1 MPMEGMVENF
11 ATMMAGSLGLTE
23 PWYVERA
30 VFDAEEMSVRI
41 YVGVRKAAEIT
52 CPVCGGVTKRF
63 GYEKK
68 ERVWRHGDC
77 LFYPCYVH
85 CRRPKIL
92 CHSCGTKQI
101 NAPFERKNS
110 RFTLLFEGYA
120 MLILA
125 DAPIAKAAEWLRC
138 DEKSLT
144 KILRYWVNKAVDSMD
159 LSDVA
164 QLAIDETSFKKGHKY
179 VTLIIDAAKRRVIDV
194 EDGRDKGTVKL
205 FADKLVEKGGDL
217 AKITS
222 VTSDM
227 SKTYLP
233 AIEENFPNAETI
245 IDKFHVKKV
254 LIDALDKVRKGE
266 QKTVADKKD
275 LFRGR
280 RLFMIP
286 EAKLSGEQAAKIAE
300 MSKRYPQTGRAYR
313 IVAGL
318 DDFYAS
324 RTLQEAEESFDSLYS
339 WMRRCRL
346 KPMKE
351 AAETLMRHKVKI
363 LHYFKDRLTNAI
375 CEGINSMI
383 QAAKRKAR
391 GFHTFEGY
399 AAMIYLVAG
408 KLKLAVPSPF

>member
-1 MPMEGMVENF
+1 MEHIENM
-11 ATMMAGSLGLTE
+11 TRMMAGSLGLEE
-23 PWYVERA
+23 PWYIVGA
-30 VFDAEEMSVRI
+30 SFDEKEMSLHIRI
-41 YVGVRKAAEIT
+41 GIRKTAAIA
-52 CPVCGGVTKRF
+52 CPRCGAQTKRN
-63 GYEKK
+63 GYEPK
-68 ERVWRHGDC
+68 ERVWRHGDVM
-77 LFYPCYVH
+77 FYPCLVH
-85 CRRPKIL
+85 CRRPKVL
-92 CHSCGTKQI
+92 CPHCGSVQV

-125 DAPIAKAAEWLRC
+125 DMPIAKTSALLRC
-138 DEKSLT
+138 DEKSLV
-144 KILRYWVNKAVDSMD
+144 KIMRHWINKAVDSMN
-159 LSDVA
+159 LHDVA
-164 QLAIDETSFKKGHKY
+164 MLAIDETSFKRGHRY
-179 VTLIIDAAKRRVIDV
+179 VTLVIDAAKRRVLDV
-194 EDGRDKGTVKL
+194 EEGRDAETVRL
-205 FADKLVEKGGDL
+205 FAEKLSAKGGNPEN
-217 AKITS
+217 ITA

-227 SKTYLP
+227 SKSFLP
-233 AIEENFPNAETI
+233 AIADNFPNAENV

-254 LIDALDKVRKGE
+254 LIDALDDVRKAE
-266 QKTVADKKD
+266 QKAVSDKKT

-286 EAKLSGEQAAKIAE
+286 ESKLTVEQSVKLAE

-324 RTLQEAEESFDSLYS
+324 QTMEQAESSFDSLYS

-346 KPMKE
+346 QPMKA
-351 AAETLMRHKVKI
+351 AAETLKRHRNKI
-363 LHYFKDRLTNAI
+363 LAYFKNRITNAI
-375 CEGINSMI
+375 CEGINSMV

-408 KLKLAVPSPF
+408 KLELAVPNPF